1 MASGSSAAG
10 SAPFSFTLPTN
21 VSSAVTLFGGFPKAG
36 LEVFIQAL
44 AENQYLRILA
54 EPQLVA
60 LSGQEASFLAGGE
73 YPVPVVQGGLQG
85 TTAISIEYKE
95 YGVGLTFRP
104 TVLGNGAIRL
114 YVAPTVSSLTDV
126 GAVTVQG
133 FTIPA
138 LTIRK
143 AETTLE
149 LYSGQTFGMA
159 GRLQHAVNARN
170 SRVPGLGDIPF
181 LGALFRS
188 VRYRSRD
195 TELVVL
201 VTASLVEPMS
211 ATLGPLTPGA
221 AHTAPNDWELY
232 ALGKLEGSPASV
244 ATSEVWIRE
253 SGLSRLHGPGAW
265 MTYDTPSTPVK
276 PGVDPTATPAPAADS
291 TSQDKKEPSVSR

>member
-1 MASGSSAAG
+1 M
-10 SAPFSFTLPTN
+10 
-21 VSSAVTLFGGFPKAG
+21 
-36 LEVFIQAL
+36 
-44 AENQYLRILA
+44 
-54 EPQLVA
+54 A

-95 YGVGLTFRP
+95 YGIGLTFRP

-159 GRLQHAVNARN
+159 GLLQHEVNARN
-170 SRVPGLGDIPF
+170 SRVPGLGDIPI

-211 ATLGPLTPGA
+211 AALAPLTPGA

-232 ALGKLEGSPASV
+232 AL
-244 ATSEVWIRE
+244 
-253 SGLSRLHGPGAW
+253 
-265 MTYDTPSTPVK
+265 
-276 PGVDPTATPAPAADS
+276 
-291 TSQDKKEPSVSR
+291 